1 MRKLLCITAAAI
13 LLVSCASRQG
23 EKPRYAGLDSV
34 AAEKVVSEYVSR
46 ALDAPLSDGQKMI
59 ADLFDEIVAEQQADS
74 TCEVYRIMTE
84 AVAKY
89 LYDPQSPLRDEDL
102 YLPFAEAAAASPLT
116 DEDARPGYAFQ
127 ARMCGINRRG
137 AQVADFTYRDAAG
150 QDHRLYDL
158 DAECIVLY
166 FSNPGCHACAETT
179 EQLSGL
185 PYLSEKIAAGRIAV
199 LNIYIDSDLESWRRH
214 LGDYPSDWI
223 VGYDPAGVIRSDTIY
238 YIRAIPSVYVLDSL
252 KRVVLKDAP
261 EWRYC
266 NYINSL

>member
-1 MRKLLCITAAAI
+1 MRKALCIASIAFMLA
-13 LLVSCASRQG
+13 SCASRQG
-23 EKPRYAGLDSV
+23 DKPLYAGLDSE

-46 ALDAPLSDGQKMI
+46 ALDAPLPEGQLMI
-59 ADLFDEIVAEQQADS
+59 SDLFDEIVAEQQADS

-84 AVAKY
+84 ALAKY

-102 YLPFAEAAAASPLT
+102 YLPFAEAAAVCPIT

-137 AQVADFTYRDAAG
+137 TQVADFTYRDAAG

-158 DAECIVLY
+158 EAECIVLY

-179 EQLSGL
+179 EQLASL
-185 PYLSEKIAAGRIAV
+185 PYLSEKIASGQLAV
-199 LNIYIDSDLESWRRH
+199 LNLYIDSDLESWRRH
-214 LGDYPSDWI
+214 LRDYPSDWI

-238 YIRAIPSVYVLDSL
+238 YIRAIPSVYILDSL

-266 NYINSL
+266 SYINSL